1 LAKLNV
7 GMQGVLPT
15 VTSKVSK
22 VTSPVRPG
30 TLPWRLATNV
40 SLPRVLLITLRTT
53 KDKSGFGCGLLSETS
68 VGLKLISN
76 CTPYRPGSGTCWATT
91 VTLNTS
97 PVATAVGPFITR
109 SMSPVGVIAEVETK
123 VPSAMS
129 RKIKAA
135 PLSSGW
141 TLKGKMFPQA
151 VVGKTL
157 PSLGLSTVSKKF
169 FPVT

>member
-1 LAKLNV
+1 MAKVSV
-7 GMQGVLPT
+7 GMQGILPA

-22 VTSPVRPG
+22 VTSPVKPG

-40 SLPRVLLITLRTT
+40 SLPGGLTSLRTT
-53 KDKSGFGCGLLSETS
+53 KDKSGLGCRLLIEIRD
-68 VGLKLISN
+68 GLKLISN
-76 CTPYRPGSGTCWATT
+76 CTPYRPGSGTCCATT

-97 PVATAVGPFITR
+97 PVATAVGPLMTR
-109 SMSPVGVIAEVETK
+109 LMVPVGVIAEVK
-123 VPSAMS
+123 VEAPSAIS
-129 RKIKAA
+129 WKIKAA

-141 TLKGKMFPQA
+141 TLKGKTFPQA

-157 PSLGLSTVSKKF
+157 LLLGLSIVSKKF